1 MDSKECAAEIM
12 RQIAIVMADVEY
24 NRNLR
29 AHLDDVTA
37 SIEQLYLLSADATI
51 AGADG
56 LNYDVLTNH
65 LNRLK
70 GEILRRLSVE
80 ADVSKNLD

>member
-29 AHLDDVTA
+29 AHLDDVSA
-37 SIEQLYLLSADATI
+37 SIEQLHLLSADATI
-51 AGADG
+51 AGAEG
-56 LNYDVLTNH
+56 LNYDMLINH

-70 GEILRRLSVE
+70 DDILRRLSVG
-80 ADVSKNLD
+80 ADISKNLD